1 MAWEDGVRTRDAR
14 RLMHVEKL
22 PSGSWRVTV
31 THQGVRRRATM
42 PTKREA
48 ERAGAGLLV
57 ALGAAP
63 QVTDWTVGQ
72 LVDHQLAA
80 ADYAPTTLDGFRM
93 AWARV
98 PDGFKDQRV
107 DRVTV
112 SVLDALYAR
121 LAADGLTAHRVRKV
135 HELLSVSL
143 QRAVRWEWLASNPAR
158 NATPPT
164 VRNAEV
170 IPPPPDEVRRALALV
185 DGQMLTYLRTA
196 ASTGARR
203 GELCGLQWR
212 DLIIDDTTRRVVIRR
227 SVSYTPS
234 SGVVV
239 KDTKTGVRGHRVIG
253 IDATTAQMLLEHQTS
268 RTADL
273 VALGL
278 PWDPDRFVFS
288 NTLGAG
294 PWRPDYPTALLAD
307 LRKAHGLPSSV
318 TIKNLRHFVAT
329 EMLGRGVPVT
339 VVAGRLGHTTSATTT
354 KVYAHFLPEL
364 DGSAADDHGDI
375 LDG

>member
-1 MAWEDGVRTRDAR
+1 M
-14 RLMHVEKL
+14 
-22 PSGSWRVTV
+22 TV
-31 THQGVRRRATM
+31 THNGVRRRATM
-42 PTKREA
+42 PSKREA
-48 ERAGAGLLV
+48 ERTGAGLLV
-57 ALGAAP
+57 ALGSAP
-63 QVTDWTVGQ
+63 QVTDWSVGH
-72 LVDHQLAA
+72 LVDHQLDSAT
-80 ADYAPTTLDGFRM
+80 YAPTTLDQYRM

-98 PDGFKDQRV
+98 PDVFKDQRV

-112 SVLDALYAR
+112 SALDALYAR

-170 IPPPPDEVRRALALV
+170 VPPPPDEVRRALGLV
-185 DGQMLTYLRTA
+185 DGQLLTYLRTA

-212 DLIIDDTTRRVVIRR
+212 DVIIDDTTRRVVIRR

-234 SGVVV
+234 SGVIV
-239 KDTKTGVRGHRVIG
+239 KDTKTGTRGHRVIG
-253 IDATTAQMLLEHQTS
+253 IDATTAQMLLEHQAS

-273 VALGL
+273 DALGL
-278 PWDPDRFVFS
+278 PLNVDGFVFS
-288 NTLGAG
+288 NTVGAS

-307 LRKAHGLPSSV
+307 VRKAHGLPASV

-354 KVYAHFLPEL
+354 KVYAHFLPEI
-364 DGSAADDHGDI
+364 DGAAADDHGDV